1 MSYFSEKL
9 YELRKAKKLSQEE
22 LAERLNVARQTISK
36 WETGATTPDTNNLIE
51 LSNIFEIS
59 IDEFVGKNVKQEDEN
74 EPENKKANKK
84 KIIIV
89 SILILLISLV
99 VIYTGIIIY
108 RANVVSNFVTSIEKK
123 DNDLDY
129 MYIYTEVEF
138 SNGMQDKWNMIHGKR
153 RGNELLIEHYSAKF
167 GLDKTGTTAEVVR
180 VEYFK
185 DDEYYDFDLI
195 NKSYTKEHN
204 AWEDHCFYNLTTIN
218 LDTKVVE
225 FFNKQN
231 IDIKNSIG
239 KFIFD
244 FSNKITVDKIND
256 NAIMYHIYFKEP
268 IDGVRELDLQKDIDG
283 NIIGITLTEDNGN
296 IITEYESRSYI
307 WDAEDFKDVDYV
319 VPNVNEF
326 TLIDK

>member
-36 WETGATTPDTNNLIE
+36 WETGATTPDTNNLVE

-59 IDEFVGKNVKQEDEN
+59 IDEFVGKNVKQEEEN
-74 EPENKKANKK
+74 KTENKKVNKK

-89 SILILLISLV
+89 SILILLIFLV
-99 VIYTGIIIY
+99 IIYIGIIIY
-108 RANVVSNFVTSIEKK
+108 RANVVSNFVTSIGEK
-123 DNDLDY
+123 DNDSDY
-129 MYIYTEVEF
+129 MYIYTEIEY

-153 RGNELLIEHYSAKF
+153 RGNELLIEHYIADF

-180 VEYFK
+180 VEYLK

-204 AWEDHCFYNLTTIN
+204 AWKDDCFYNLTTIN
-218 LDTKVVE
+218 LDTKMVE
-225 FFNKQN
+225 FFDKQN

-244 FSNKITVDKIND
+244 LSNKITVNKIND

-268 IDGVRELDLQKDIDG
+268 IDGVRALDLQKDIDG
-283 NIIGITLTEDNGN
+283 NIIGITLTKDNGN
-296 IITEYESRSYI
+296 IITEFETTSYM
-307 WDAEDFKDVDYV
+307 WNVEDFKDVDYV
-319 VPNVNEF
+319 VPNLNEF
-326 TLIDK
+326 ELVK

>member
-180 VEYFK
+180 VEYLK

-195 NKSYTKEHN
+195 NKSYTKEYN
-204 AWEDHCFYNLTTIN
+204 AWKDDCFYNLTTIN
-218 LDTKVVE
+218 LDTKMVE